1 VSRTHPIPQPF
12 VRRHD
17 SGGPTDENLIAAH
30 RGGDPVAFNRL
41 FDRYRDRAIGYA
53 WRMLRNAEEAEE
65 TALEAFC
72 RVLEGAW
79 HPGGSF
85 RAFLFTVVH
94 RLCLDKLR
102 KRRRTLRFLTR
113 WSASADPASTPEHS
127 VAEDERR
134 RALEVALAALP
145 EDHRAAV
152 LLYYGQE
159 LPSKDVAQ
167 ILGCSDQQVRSRL
180 SYARRCLRDRLITLD
195 EVNR

>member
-1 VSRTHPIPQPF
+1 MSRTLPIPQPF
-12 VRRHD
+12 IKRFEPV
-17 SGGPTDENLIAAH
+17 GPSDEQLIASH

-41 FDRYRDRAIGYA
+41 FDRYRDRVTAYA
-53 WRMLRNAEEAEE
+53 WRLLRNSEEAEE

-79 HPGGSF
+79 APGGPF

-94 RLCLDKLR
+94 RLCLDRLR
-102 KRRRTLRFLTR
+102 KRRRTFRFLSLFTAV
-113 WSASADPASTPEHS
+113 SPTQVTPEDSVIDDQRRHS
-127 VAEDERR
+127 
-134 RALEVALAALP
+134 LELALAALP

-159 LPSKDVAQ
+159 MASREVAQ
-167 ILGCSDQQVRSRL
+167 ILGCSDQQIRSRL
-180 SYARRCLRDRLITLD
+180 SYARRCLRDRLLPLE